1 MDIFPDSL
9 VLRNIWTWH
18 RVQVITRDTKRDA
31 VEINRRR
38 VICVRY
44 LIDSRWFK
52 QWKKYV
58 GFDSWDMYNVGE
70 RNLYPGPIDNSGL
83 FSGKSLTSK
92 HLSQEPHPF

>member
-1 MDIFPDSL
+1 MIE
-9 VLRNIWTWH
+9 VNR
-18 RVQVITRDTKRDA
+18 QRD
-31 VEINRRR
+31 
-38 VICVRY
+38 CCFRY

-83 FSGKSLTSK
+83 FSGITPLSK
-92 HLSQEPHPF
+92 KCFMSHTLFRQTD

>member
-1 MDIFPDSL
+1 MTEADCHWPG
-9 VLRNIWTWH
+9 T
-18 RVQVITRDTKRDA
+18 
-31 VEINRRR
+31 
-38 VICVRY
+38 CCRY

-83 FSGKSLTSK
+83 FSGKAQL
-92 HLSQEPHPF
+92 